1 MRKYVLHQRYFSQH
15 KLLLIFRGINCLEEY
30 NVKFIYRFYDY
41 MSHTKLVV
49 GFIEFFQQNFFF
61 AKEYIF
67 YKWGFLNLIKE
78 YYLSLGT
85 KASSR
90 FVKMIL

>member
-1 MRKYVLHQRYFSQH
+1 
-15 KLLLIFRGINCLEEY
+15 
-30 NVKFIYRFYDY
+30 

-49 GFIEFFQQNFFF
+49 GFIEFFPTELFFF

-78 YYLSLGT
+78 YYLSPGT